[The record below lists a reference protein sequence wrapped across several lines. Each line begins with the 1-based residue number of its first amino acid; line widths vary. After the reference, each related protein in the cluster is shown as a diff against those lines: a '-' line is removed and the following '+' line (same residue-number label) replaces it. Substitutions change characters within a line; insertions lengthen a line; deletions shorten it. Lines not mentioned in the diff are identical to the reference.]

1 VPLLRGSSRCRL
13 FPRIESREPRRPKLS
28 TPSTGNEYGA
38 AGWPRTH
45 EQCLVFRATGSH
57 IRVWGL
63 DDGNGKMIWCVLP
76 PGEDDMAGIVRS
88 FDVCLECSDGTAT
101 NVADGR
107 GMSVSWPNIDGVRV
121 DVAPVHL
128 ERWVAEGTDPAA
140 ALALMAEVVP
150 QSDWLRIL
158 RLTHDG
164 ASTELDRIA
173 AQGAEEEA
181 QFKQILD
188 DIDEGRWTFSA

>member
-1 VPLLRGSSRCRL
+1 
-13 FPRIESREPRRPKLS
+13 
-28 TPSTGNEYGA
+28 
-38 AGWPRTH
+38 
-45 EQCLVFRATGSH
+45 
-57 IRVWGL
+57 
-63 DDGNGKMIWCVLP
+63 MIWCVLP
-76 PGEDDMAGIVRS
+76 PSEDDMAGIVRS

-107 GMSVSWPNIDGVRV
+107 GTSVSWPNIDGVRV

-158 RLTHDG
+158 TLTHHG

-188 DIDEGRWTFSA
+188 DIDGGRWTFST